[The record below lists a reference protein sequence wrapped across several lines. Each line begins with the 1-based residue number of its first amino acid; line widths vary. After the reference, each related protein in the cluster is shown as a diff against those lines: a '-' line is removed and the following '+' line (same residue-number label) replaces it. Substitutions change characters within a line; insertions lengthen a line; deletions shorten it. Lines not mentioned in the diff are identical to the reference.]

1 MVAIGIAI
9 GVFVVVAAVLLL
21 VLMSRGRGGTDLV
34 ARLGAAAAP
43 RREPSRP
50 APRPAVRTADRLPLL
65 TALLQ
70 NLPWWEEVQLEL
82 LRAGILLKPSELLV
96 GIFLSAILGA
106 GLGYLLLRGV
116 LGSLLF
122 LLLGA
127 AVPWIWV
134 KAKQAKRNRDLMN
147 QLPDTIDLVAT
158 ALRSGF
164 SFLRAVQL
172 IASQMQPPIAD
183 EFRRLAQEV
192 QMGMSM
198 DDALDN
204 LVERTR
210 CYDLELLVAA
220 VQIHLTVG
228 GNLSEILDNISGT
241 IRERVRL
248 QGEIAAATAEGRM
261 SAAVLIAMPFAI
273 AMIIN
278 VINPGYIRPLF
289 STPMG
294 LGMTLMAGV
303 LMGIGAMVIRRM
315 VEIDV

>member
-1 MVAIGIAI
+1 MVAIGVAI
-9 GVFVVVAAVLLL
+9 GIFVVVATVLVVLLG
-21 VLMSRGRGGTDLV
+21 RGRGGPDV
-34 ARLGAAAAP
+34 ATRVGAAVASRTEPRRAAP
-43 RREPSRP
+43 RPLP
-50 APRPAVRTADRLPLL
+50 GRTDRLPLL

-82 LRAGILLKPSELLV
+82 LRAGILLKPSELLIGV
-96 GIFLSAILGA
+96 LLSAIVG
-106 GLGYLLLRGV
+106 GGIGYLLLRGV

-122 LLLGA
+122 VLLGA

-204 LVERTR
+204 LVERTH

-248 QGEIAAATAEGRM
+248 QGEIAAATAEGRL

-273 AMIIN
+273 ALIIN

-289 STPMG
+289 TTPMG
-294 LGMTLMAGV
+294 LAMTLMAGL
-303 LMGIGAMVIRRM
+303 LMGVGAMVIRRM

>member
-1 MVAIGIAI
+1 MVAIGIAVGI
-9 GVFVVVAAVLLL
+9 FVVVAAVLAVLL
-21 VLMSRGRGGTDLV
+21 GRTRGSSSLVSRVGT
-34 ARLGAAAAP
+34 AEASRTEPRRAAP
-43 RREPSRP
+43 RPVAGR
-50 APRPAVRTADRLPLL
+50 ADRMPLL

-82 LRAGILLKPSELLV
+82 LRAGILLRPSELLV
-96 GIFLSAILGA
+96 GVLLSAIVGG
-106 GLGYLLLRGV
+106 GLGYLLFRGV

-122 LLLGA
+122 VLLGA

-134 KAKQAKRNRDLMN
+134 KARQAKRNRDLMN

-273 AMIIN
+273 ALIIN

-289 STPMG
+289 TTPMG
-294 LGMTLMAGV
+294 LGMTLMAGM